1 MSRPPLSKT
10 LDKNYMN
17 LLEVY
22 VMLKTF
28 CVGNTAW
35 VGELQ
40 TKEVTGADGKP
51 FTSQSIMFRI
61 ATKRDYYITRTVN
74 GEQLRER
81 PTDFFSCKAT
91 GALAKLIADYASDKK
106 EDGKLVSRLVELSGH
121 METYKSKRIEKKV
134 HQFQI
139 GDDLCEAEIEHEVET
154 VEHIFMVDSLNF
166 LDSNKSEGAKPVATK
181 ISGPI
186 PVRVVK
192 PVAQAETPKAEEKSA
207 PVAVE
212 EEKTQAPTNPTP
224 VPDFSD
230 IELPEDLL
238 DDDYPC

>member
-1 MSRPPLSKT
+1 
-10 LDKNYMN
+10 
-17 LLEVY
+17 
-22 VMLKTF
+22 MLKTF

-35 VGELQ
+35 VGDLQ

-91 GALAKLIADYASDKK
+91 GALAKLIADYASDRK

-121 METYKSKRIEKKV
+121 METYKSKRVEKKT
-134 HQFQI
+134 HRFQI
-139 GDDLCEAEIEHEVET
+139 GNDLCEAEIEHEVET
-154 VEHIFMVDSLNF
+154 MEHIFMVDSLNF
-166 LDSNKSEGAKPVATK
+166 LDSNKSESAKTSTTK
-181 ISGPI
+181 STEPI
-186 PVRVVK
+186 AVRVVSAV
-192 PVAQAETPKAEEKSA
+192 PQAETPKAEEKPA
-207 PVAVE
+207 PVVE
-212 EEKTQAPTNPTP
+212 ETKAPATNTTP